1 MRRLKETII
10 TAAIICTSDLMR
22 FLFLFFYH
30 YWQPTTAHVV
40 GSFNLYGSPDW
51 NYHEVIVI
59 VCVRF
64 SPSPPLVLS
73 LLQQR
78 WFFRASSIVLQNYS
92 LEIKEKKKKTLQNY
106 NPPAW
111 GRNFLLRGTYSKLYF
126 RGELLN
132 KHYNILIKLV
142 TGLTRL
148 KNWVWCHMNLLGLI
162 WN

>member
-51 NYHEVIVI
+51 NYHAVIVI

-92 LEIKEKKKKTLQNY
+92 LEIKEKKKPSKTIIHRLGVEISFFEAHIVSCTFEGNY
-106 NPPAW
+106 
-111 GRNFLLRGTYSKLYF
+111 
-126 RGELLN
+126 
-132 KHYNILIKLV
+132 
-142 TGLTRL
+142 
-148 KNWVWCHMNLLGLI
+148 
-162 WN
+162 

>member
-1 MRRLKETII
+1 VRRLKETII

-92 LEIKEKKKKTLQNY
+92 LEIKEKKKPSKTIIHRLGVEISFFEAHTVSCTFEGNY
-106 NPPAW
+106 
-111 GRNFLLRGTYSKLYF
+111 
-126 RGELLN
+126 
-132 KHYNILIKLV
+132 
-142 TGLTRL
+142 
-148 KNWVWCHMNLLGLI
+148 
-162 WN
+162 